1 MKKANQVRTTL
12 LTYINKESNSYL
24 RNKCTMKINSR
35 TSQEILSQFE
45 TYEVQITHSVITCTS
60 SRSTVKINKMISRKN
75 STKIEDGNV
84 SDEIPLCPEINLY
97 INEIEQRKVL
107 FSKKKLK
114 HLPSLKEIKVKAN
127 QPNYDNKKEHSQKLI
142 KKAMLFLH
150 KIAHKIKIPT
160 HNKNRKKEVASSKL
174 LLKPRKKP
182 MSMKIAEMKKI
193 TQSTKKHSYQISNNE
208 FKINLHKLDGDIM
221 SDETND
227 NDNIS
232 SNSNSK
238 HNLCCKRKKNNKYV
252 DSSMSDDDEK

>member
-1 MKKANQVRTTL
+1 MKKANKARTTL

-60 SRSTVKINKMISRKN
+60 SRKINKMISRKN

-84 SDEIPLCPEINLY
+84 NDEIPICPEINLY

-114 HLPSLKEIKVKAN
+114 HLPSLKEKEIKVKAN
-127 QPNYDNKKEHSQKLI
+127 KPSYDNKKEHSQKLI

-160 HNKNRKKEVASSKL
+160 HNKSGKKEVVSSKL

-232 SNSNSK
+232 SNSKIGRAS
-238 HNLCCKRKKNNKYV
+238 CRERV
-252 DSSMSDDDEK
+252 